1 MPGKISVDSAWQT
14 ALTQFDNVSKIMLLS
29 EDVHQLLRNFE
40 RILTVS
46 IPVRLDN
53 GSLSVFN
60 GFRVQHNSAR
70 GPYKGG
76 VRYHPD
82 LTLGDLKALAME
94 MTWKCSLVGVPF
106 GGAKGGIICNPRTL
120 SKGEIER
127 LTRRFTY
134 AIMPI
139 IGIEKDIPAPD
150 VNTNEQIM
158 AWMMDTYSMNNG
170 YCTPGIVTGKPVN
183 IGGSLGRTDATGLG
197 ITFSIASAI
206 KSKKINFK
214 GLKVAIQGYGN
225 VGSTV
230 GKLLSEMGCKIVAVS
245 SSKGG
250 VYNPKGLNHNE
261 LMKHYKEHGSFEN
274 FPSAESITN
283 EALLE
288 LPCDVLV
295 PAALGNQITRENA
308 GKVKAKLIIEGA
320 NGPTTL
326 EADQILTERKIPVVP
341 DILANAG
348 GVIVSYFEWVQD
360 VQCYFW
366 CKTEVNTRLEN
377 LLDRSYEEVFRLSQ
391 ERKVN
396 LRTAA
401 LILAVKKVADAI
413 TVRGLYP

>member
-1 MPGKISVDSAWQT
+1 MSNQWQIARKQLDSVSA
-14 ALTQFDNVSKIMLLS
+14 ILS
-29 EDVHQLLRNFE
+29 LPENVHQILRNFD

-46 IPVRLDN
+46 VPIQMDDGAVK
-53 GSLSVFN
+53 VFT

-76 VRYHPD
+76 VRYHPE
-82 LTLGDLKALAME
+82 LTLDDLKALAME

-106 GGAKGGIICNPRTL
+106 GGAKGGIICNPKEL
-120 SKGEIER
+120 SKSELER
-127 LTRRFTY
+127 LTRRYTY

-158 AWMMDTYSMNNG
+158 AWMMDTYSMNSG
-170 YCTPGIVTGKPVN
+170 FCTPGIVTGKPIN

-197 ITFSIASAI
+197 IAFTIMNSVKHF
-206 KSKKINFK
+206 KIDRK
-214 GLKVAIQGYGN
+214 ELKVVIQGYGN
-225 VGSTV
+225 VGSAV
-230 GKLLSEMGCKIVAVS
+230 GKFLSEMGCKIVAVS

-250 VYNPKGLNHNE
+250 IFNPKGMNHGA
-261 LMKHYKEHGSFEN
+261 LTRHYKDNGSFEH
-274 FPSAESITN
+274 FPNAENITN

-288 LPCDVLV
+288 LPCDVLI
-295 PAALGNQITRENA
+295 PAALGNQITNENA
-308 GKVKAKLIIEGA
+308 GRIKAKIIVEGA
-320 NGPTTL
+320 NGPTTP

-348 GVIVSYFEWVQD
+348 GVIVSYFEWIQD

-366 CKTEVNTRLEN
+366 CEKEVNSKLSN
-377 LLDRSYEEVFRLSQ
+377 ILDRAYEEALHLSR
-391 ERKVN
+391 EKKLS

-401 LILAVKKVADAI
+401 IMLAVKKVADAI
-413 TVRGLYP
+413 LVRGLYP

>member
-1 MPGKISVDSAWQT
+1 MTEKIPANSAWQT

-29 EDVHQLLRNFE
+29 DDVHQQLRNFE

-82 LTLGDLKALAME
+82 LTLDDLKALAME

-106 GGAKGGIICNPRTL
+106 GGAKGGIICNPKVL

-250 VYNPKGLNHNE
+250 VFNPKGLNHIA
-261 LMKHYKEHGSFEN
+261 LMKHYKEHGSFDN
-274 FPSAESITN
+274 FPRAESITN

-308 GKVKAKLIIEGA
+308 GKIKAKLIVEGA

-366 CKTEVNTRLEN
+366 CEHEVNARLKN
-377 LLDRSYEEVFRLSQ
+377 LLDRSYEEVLRLSQ

-401 LILAVKKVADAI
+401 MILAVKKVSDAI

>member
-1 MPGKISVDSAWQT
+1 MPEKTRTNSAWQT
-14 ALTQFDNVSKIMLLS
+14 ALTQLDNVSKIMLLS

-46 IPVRLDN
+46 IPVRMDN
-53 GSLSVFN
+53 GSLRVFN

-76 VRYHPD
+76 VRYHPE
-82 LTLGDLKALAME
+82 LTLEDLKALAME
-94 MTWKCSLVGVPF
+94 MTWKCALVGVPF
-106 GGAKGGIICNPRTL
+106 GGAKGGVICDPKAL
-120 SKGEIER
+120 SKRELER
-127 LTRRFTY
+127 LTRRYTY

-139 IGIEKDIPAPD
+139 IGVEKDIPAPD
-150 VNTNEQIM
+150 MNTNEQIM

-170 YCTPGIVTGKPVN
+170 YCTPGIVTGKPIN

-197 ITFSIASAI
+197 ITFTMENAV
-206 KSKKINFK
+206 KSKRMNIK
-214 GLKVAIQGYGN
+214 GIKVAIQGYGN
-225 VGSTV
+225 VGSSV
-230 GKLLSEMGCKIVAVS
+230 GKFISEMGGKIVAVS

-250 VYNPKGLNHNE
+250 IYNPKGLGHNT
-261 LMKHYKEHGSFEN
+261 LTKHYKEHRDFEH
-274 FPSAESITN
+274 FPRAEKITN
-283 EALLE
+283 TALLE

-295 PAALGNQITRENA
+295 PAAMGNQITKNNA
-308 GKVKAKLIIEGA
+308 HKIKAKLIVEGA
-320 NGPTTL
+320 NGPTTI

-366 CKTEVNTRLEN
+366 CEHEVNAKLRN
-377 LLDRSYEEVFRLSQ
+377 IMDRSYEQVFRLSH
-391 ERKVN
+391 EKKVN

-401 LILAVKKVADAI
+401 MILAIQKVADAI
-413 TVRGLYP
+413 SVRGLYP

>member
-1 MPGKISVDSAWQT
+1 MPEKISANSAWQT
-14 ALTQFDNVSKIMLLS
+14 ALAQFDNVSKIMLLP
-29 EDVHQLLRNFE
+29 EDVHQLLRNFD

-46 IPVRLDN
+46 IPVRMDN
-53 GSLSVFN
+53 GSLRVFN
-60 GFRVQHNSAR
+60 GFRAQHNSAR

-76 VRYHPD
+76 IRYHPE
-82 LTLGDLKALAME
+82 LTLDDLKALAME

-106 GGAKGGIICNPRTL
+106 GGAKGGIICNPKVL
-120 SKGEIER
+120 SKGELER
-127 LTRRFTY
+127 LTRRYTY

-139 IGIEKDIPAPD
+139 IGIEKDVPAPD

-197 ITFSIASAI
+197 ITFTIANAI
-206 KSKKINFK
+206 KSRKISFK

-230 GKLLSEMGCKIVAVS
+230 GKLLSEMGCKVVAVS

-250 VYNPKGLNHNE
+250 VYNPKGLNHTA
-261 LMKHYKEHGSFEN
+261 LMKHYKARGSFDN
-274 FPSAESITN
+274 FPHAERITN

-295 PAALGNQITRENA
+295 PAALGNQITRRNA
-308 GKVKAKLIIEGA
+308 DKIKAKIIVEGA

-366 CKTEVNTRLEN
+366 CEHEVNAKLKN
-377 LLDRSYEEVFRLSQ
+377 ILDRSYEEVFQLSH
-391 ERKVN
+391 EKKVT
-396 LRTAA
+396 LRTSAM
-401 LILAVKKVADAI
+401 ILAVKKVADAI
-413 TVRGLYP
+413 QVRGLYP

>member
-1 MPGKISVDSAWQT
+1 MPEKTKITSAWQT
-14 ALTQFDNVSKIMLLS
+14 ALTQLDNVAKIMMLT

-46 IPVRLDN
+46 IPIRMDN
-53 GSLSVFN
+53 GSLRVFN

-76 VRYHPD
+76 VRYHPE
-82 LTLGDLKALAME
+82 LTLDDLKALAME

-106 GGAKGGIICNPRTL
+106 GGAKGGIICNSKTL
-120 SKGEIER
+120 SKGELER
-127 LTRRFTY
+127 LTRRYTY

-139 IGIEKDIPAPD
+139 IGIGKDIPAPD

-197 ITFSIASAI
+197 ITFTIANAI
-206 KSKKINFK
+206 KSKKMNFK
-214 GLKVAIQGYGN
+214 GLKVVIQGYGN

-250 VYNPKGLNHNE
+250 VYNPKGLNHNA
-261 LMKHYKEHGSFEN
+261 LMKYYKEYGSFEN
-274 FPSAESITN
+274 FPNTESITN
-283 EALLE
+283 ASLLE

-295 PAALGNQITRENA
+295 PAAMGNQVTKENA
-308 GKVKAKLIIEGA
+308 DKIRARLIVEGA
-320 NGPTTL
+320 NGPITP
-326 EADQILTERKIPVVP
+326 EADQILKESKTPVIP

-366 CKTEVNTRLEN
+366 CEHEVNAKLN
-377 LLDRSYEEVFRLSQ
+377 NILDRSYEEVFRLSQ
-391 ERKVN
+391 EKKTN

-401 LILAVKKVADAI
+401 MILAVKKVVDAI
-413 TVRGLYP
+413 QVRGLYP

>member
-1 MPGKISVDSAWQT
+1 MPEKKMANSPWQT
-14 ALTQFDNVSKIMLLS
+14 ALTQLDNVSKIIVLPD
-29 EDVHQLLRNFE
+29 DVHQVLRNFE

-46 IPVRLDN
+46 IPVRMDN
-53 GSLSVFN
+53 GSLRVFS

-76 VRYHPD
+76 VRYHPV
-82 LTLGDLKALAME
+82 LTLDDLKALAME

-106 GGAKGGIICNPRTL
+106 GGAKGGVICDTKAL
-120 SKGEIER
+120 SRGELER
-127 LTRRFTY
+127 LTRRYTY

-197 ITFSIASAI
+197 ITFTIGNAI
-206 KSKKINFK
+206 KRTKMNFK

-230 GKLLSEMGCKIVAVS
+230 GRLLYEMGCKIVAVS

-250 VYNPKGLNHNE
+250 VYNHKGLDHSA
-261 LMKHYKEHGSFEN
+261 LMKYYKKNGSFER
-274 FPSAESITN
+274 FPHAAGITN
-283 EALLE
+283 ESLLG

-295 PAALGNQITRENA
+295 PAALGNQITKENA
-308 GKVKAKLIIEGA
+308 GKVKAKIIVEGA
-320 NGPTTL
+320 NGPITP
-326 EADQILTERKIPVVP
+326 EADQVLTERKVPVIS

-360 VQCYFW
+360 VQSYFW
-366 CKTEVNTRLEN
+366 CEKEVNIKLKD
-377 LLDRSYEEVFRLSQ
+377 LLDRSYRDVLHLSQ
-391 ERKVN
+391 EKRVN

-401 LILAVKKVADAI
+401 MILAVKKVADAI
-413 TVRGLYP
+413 LVRGLYP

>member
-1 MPGKISVDSAWQT
+1 MPEKIPTNSAWQT
-14 ALTQFDNVSKIMLLS
+14 ALTQLDNVSKLMKLP

-46 IPVRLDN
+46 IPVRMDN
-53 GSLSVFN
+53 GSLKVFN

-82 LTLGDLKALAME
+82 LTLDDLKALAME

-106 GGAKGGIICNPRTL
+106 GGAKGGIICNPKIL

-127 LTRRFTY
+127 LTRRYTY
-134 AIMPI
+134 GIMPI

-206 KSKKINFK
+206 KSKKINLK
-214 GLKVAIQGYGN
+214 CLKVAIQGYGN

-230 GKLLSEMGCKIVAVS
+230 GKLLGEMGCTIVAVS

-250 VYNPKGLNHNE
+250 VYTPKGLNHNA

-274 FPSAESITN
+274 FPRAESITN
-283 EALLE
+283 ASLLE

-295 PAALGNQITRENA
+295 PAALGNQITKENA
-308 GKVKAKLIIEGA
+308 DKIKAKMIVEGA
-320 NGPTTL
+320 NGPTAL
-326 EADQILTERKIPVVP
+326 EADQVLTERKIPVVP

-348 GVIVSYFEWVQD
+348 GVIVSYFEWAQD

-366 CKTEVNTRLEN
+366 CEHEVNAKLKN
-377 LLDRSYEEVFRLSQ
+377 LMDRSYEEVFRLSQ
-391 ERKVN
+391 EKKTN
-396 LRTAA
+396 LRTASM
-401 LILAVKKVADAI
+401 ILAVKKVADAI

>member
-1 MPGKISVDSAWQT
+1 MPEKTKTNSAWQT
-14 ALTQFDNVSKIMLLS
+14 AVTQLDNVSKIMMLS

-46 IPVRLDN
+46 IPIRMDN
-53 GSLSVFN
+53 GSLRVFN

-76 VRYHPD
+76 VRYHPE
-82 LTLGDLKALAME
+82 LTLDDLKALAME
-94 MTWKCSLVGVPF
+94 MTWKCSLAGVPF
-106 GGAKGGIICNPRTL
+106 GGAKGGITCNPKTL
-120 SKGEIER
+120 SKSEIER
-127 LTRRFTY
+127 LTRRYTY

-139 IGIEKDIPAPD
+139 IGIEKDIPVPD

-197 ITFSIASAI
+197 ITFALANAV
-206 KSKKINFK
+206 KSRKMNFK

-230 GKLLSEMGCKIVAVS
+230 GKLLGEMGCKIVAVS

-250 VYNPKGLNHNE
+250 VYNSRGLSHTA
-261 LMKHYKEHGSFEN
+261 LMKHYKEHGSFEE
-274 FPSAESITN
+274 FPDAENITN

-288 LPCDVLV
+288 LPCDVLI
-295 PAALGNQITRENA
+295 PAALANQITKENA
-308 GKVKAKLIIEGA
+308 AKIKAKLLVEGA

-326 EADQILTERKIPVVP
+326 EADQILAERKIPVVP

-366 CKTEVNTRLEN
+366 CETEVNMRLEN
-377 LLDRSYEEVFRLSQ
+377 LLNHSYEEVFSLSH

-401 LILAVKKVADAI
+401 MILAVKKVVDAI
-413 TVRGLYP
+413 QVRGLYP

>member
-1 MPGKISVDSAWQT
+1 MSETKKTASAWQT
-14 ALTQFDNVSKIMLLS
+14 ALTQLDNVSKIMLLS

-40 RILTVS
+40 RILAVS
-46 IPVRLDN
+46 IPVRMDT
-53 GSLSVFN
+53 GSLRVFS

-82 LTLGDLKALAME
+82 LTLDDLKALAME
-94 MTWKCSLVGVPF
+94 MTWKCSLAGVPF
-106 GGAKGGIICNPRTL
+106 GGAKGGIICNPKVL

-127 LTRRFTY
+127 LTRRYTY

-197 ITFSIASAI
+197 ITFTVANAI
-206 KSKKINFK
+206 KSKKINFN
-214 GLKVAIQGYGN
+214 GLKVTIQGYGN

-230 GKLLSEMGCKIVAVS
+230 GKLLSEMGCKIIAVS

-250 VYNPKGLNHNE
+250 VFNPKGLNHIT
-261 LMKHYKEHGSFEN
+261 LMKHYKERGSFDN
-274 FPSAESITN
+274 FPRAESITN
-283 EALLE
+283 KALLE

-295 PAALGNQITRENA
+295 PAALGNQITRKNA
-308 GKVKAKLIIEGA
+308 DKIKANLIVEGG

-326 EADQILTERKIPVVP
+326 EADQILAERRIPVVP

-366 CKTEVNTRLEN
+366 CEHEVNAKLKN
-377 LLDRSYEEVFRLSQ
+377 LMDRSYEEVFRLSQ
-391 ERKVN
+391 EKKTN

-401 LILAVKKVADAI
+401 MILAVKKVADAI
-413 TVRGLYP
+413 QVRGLYP

>member
-1 MPGKISVDSAWQT
+1 MPEKIPANSAWQT

-53 GSLSVFN
+53 GSLCVFN

-82 LTLGDLKALAME
+82 LTLDDLKALAME

-106 GGAKGGIICNPRTL
+106 GGAKGGIVCNPKVL

-127 LTRRFTY
+127 LTRRYTC

-197 ITFSIASAI
+197 ITFTIANAI

-250 VYNPKGLNHNE
+250 VYNPKGLNHIA
-261 LMKHYKEHGSFEN
+261 LMKHYKEHGSFNN
-274 FPSAESITN
+274 FPRAESITN

-308 GKVKAKLIIEGA
+308 GKIKAKLIVEGA

-326 EADQILTERKIPVVP
+326 EADQILAERKIPVVP

-366 CKTEVNTRLEN
+366 CEHEVNARLKN
-377 LLDRSYEEVFRLSQ
+377 LMERSYQEVHSLSQ
-391 ERKVN
+391 KKKLN
-396 LRTAA
+396 MRTAA
-401 LILAVKKVADAI
+401 MILAVKKVADAI
-413 TVRGLYP
+413 SVRGLYP